1 MNIAEI
7 TTIVV
12 AFVTVGGAIVGI
24 VRWLDKGQIMS
35 DINGLK
41 TENQDLQKQ
50 VASLKEELKENAKQ
64 DRELEKNFI
73 ALRSSYDNV
82 NRNVEE
88 MKGLL
93 EKLIDKLET
102 RQDTLNEISQKVA
115 ILEEKQNNS

>member
-1 MNIAEI
+1 MNVVEI
-7 TTIVV
+7 TAVVV
-12 AFVTVGGAIVGI
+12 AFITIGGAIVGI

>member
-12 AFVTVGGAIVGI
+12 AFITVGGAIVGI

-41 TENQDLQKQ
+41 IENQDLQKQ
-50 VASLKEELKENAKQ
+50 LASLKEELKENAKQ

>member
-1 MNIAEI
+1 MNVVEI

-12 AFVTVGGAIVGI
+12 AFVTVGGAIVGV

-41 TENQDLQKQ
+41 IENQDLQKQ
-50 VASLKEELKENAKQ
+50 LASLKEELKENAKQ

>member
-41 TENQDLQKQ
+41 IENQDLQKQ
-50 VASLKEELKENAKQ
+50 LASLREELKENAKQ

-102 RQDTLNEISQKVA
+102 RQDTLNKISQKVA

>member
-41 TENQDLQKQ
+41 IENQDLQKQ
-50 VASLKEELKENAKQ
+50 LASLREELKENAKQ

-93 EKLIDKLET
+93 EKLIEKLET
-102 RQDTLNEISQKVA
+102 RQDTLNKISQKVA